1 MWFELALA
9 SMLLCAGLIA
19 FGRFEEGTPKWRR
32 LLKIVIFLGLTAW
45 IATGAGRPWAL
56 GWIAFAGTLGLSVHF
71 IWCRRNGI
79 DPWTA
84 EPWGRYSELR
94 GWKS

>member
-9 SMLLCAGLIA
+9 SMLLCAGIII
-19 FGRFEEGTPKWRR
+19 FGRFEERTPKWRK
-32 LLKIVIFLGLTAW
+32 LLKIAIFLGITARL
-45 IATGAGRPWAL
+45 ATSAGRPWAL
-56 GWIAFAGTLGLSVHF
+56 GWIAFAGVLGLSVHF
-71 IWCRRNGI
+71 LWCRRNGI